1 MYFFE
6 IPARLRRR
14 IFAICLVDAAENAT
28 FVVYARRGDA
38 VANRYLMRHFFSS
51 LFILLGLAFSSCAQ
65 QSCAI
70 PADYLEQQALWRQ
83 ARMDELLSPMG
94 WIALVGLY
102 WLSPGDN
109 TFGSD
114 ASNKIVF
121 PEGAPAYI
129 GLIRLDETGVG
140 IRLPSDGATTV
151 SGRKVLQEHWGH
163 GTSSPTMENGAFRW
177 TVIRRGDRYGIRLW
191 DTTIP
196 TLIRMQPVPHFPEDT
211 GWRIEAAWQPAER
224 PDTLVVQ
231 NKLGMDVQVVVPGS
245 LVFSLQGKQ
254 HKLRA
259 IQEGKELLLIFTDE
273 TSGELT
279 YPAGRYL
286 YAPMPAAASKLCLD
300 FNRSFNPPCAF
311 TEFATCLLPLPGN
324 HLPFA
329 LTAGE
334 QYHGN

>member
-1 MYFFE
+1 MAVTAKE
-6 IPARLRRR
+6 CKESTSSRN
-14 IFAICLVDAAENAT
+14 CLVDAAENAT
-28 FVVYARRGDA
+28 FVVHACTGGSG
-38 VANRYLMRHFFSS
+38 ANINLMRHFFSS
-51 LFILLGLAFSSCAQ
+51 LFVMLGLTFSSCAQ
-65 QSCAI
+65 RSCVI
-70 PADYLEQQALWRQ
+70 PADYMEQQALWRQ

-114 ASNKIVF
+114 PSNKIVF

-129 GLIRLDETGVG
+129 GLIRLDESGVG

-151 SGRKVLQEHWGH
+151 SGRKVLQEHWGK
-163 GTSSPTMENGAFRW
+163 GTSSPTMENGVFRW

-191 DTTIP
+191 DTSIP
-196 TLIRMQPVPHFPEDT
+196 TLIRMQPIPHFPEDT
-211 GWRIEAAWQPAER
+211 GWMVEADWQPAAQ
-224 PDTLVVQ
+224 PDTLTVQ

-245 LVFSLQGKQ
+245 LVFSLQGER
-254 HKLRA
+254 HSLRA

-286 YAPMPAAASKLCLD
+286 YATMPATASRLCLD

-311 TEFATCLLPLPGN
+311 TEYATCLLPLPGN
-324 HLPFA
+324 HLPFT